1 MTKSFGS
8 RSTFQKN
15 MTAGKCVRILCVFL
29 LVALV
34 IPAAAQK
41 PKTKAQLQ
49 KEKQQNL
56 DKIKEVEK
64 ILSQTSDKKKNTIG
78 ELSALK
84 QRITVQETLIGSIK
98 GEISYLDNDIAENN
112 EFIRALRE
120 DLKKLKKEY
129 ASMLYA
135 AQKANNSA
143 TRLTF
148 LFSAGS
154 FQQLVMRMQYMKQY
168 SEKRKQQ
175 AAAILGVEEELSGQ
189 VKVIESKRNEKNTL
203 LNDEVKENNNL
214 TNLKKKQ
221 NDLVK
226 NLEKQEKSLKQ
237 DIDEIKKSLVVLDK
251 KIKEIIEEEIRKA
264 ALAAKNKTKSNTTY
278 IALSASFE
286 DNRNKFSWPA
296 DGFISQSFG
305 RQNHP
310 ALKHVIIENDGINIQ
325 TAQNEKV
332 EAVFNGEV
340 KMVAF
345 LPSIGNSIIIAHG
358 EYYTVY
364 SGLRDV
370 YVKKGQTVKTGQELG
385 VLQVN
390 TDGVSELRFQVRKNT
405 TPLNPQLWLRPKG

>member
-1 MTKSFGS
+1 
-8 RSTFQKN
+8 
-15 MTAGKCVRILCVFL
+15 MTAGNFLRIFCL
-29 LVALV
+29 LLFVV
-34 IPAAAQK
+34 VVVPATAQK

-56 DKIKEVEK
+56 EKIKEVEK

-98 GEISYLDNDIAENN
+98 NEINYLDDDIAENN
-112 EFIRALRE
+112 EFIRALHD

-148 LFSAGS
+148 LFSAES

-175 AAAILGVEEELSGQ
+175 AAAITAVEEELSGQ
-189 VKVIESKRNEKNTL
+189 VKVIESKRNEKNEL
-203 LNDEVKENNNL
+203 LGEEVKENNNL
-214 TNLKKKQ
+214 TTLKKKQ

-226 NLEKQEKSLKQ
+226 NLEKQEKTLKQ
-237 DIDEIKKSLVVLDK
+237 DIEEIKKSLVALDK
-251 KIKEIIEEEIRKA
+251 KINEIIKEEIARA
-264 ALAAKNKTKSNTTY
+264 ALAAKTNKKSNTTY
-278 IALSASFE
+278 VALSASFE
-286 DNRNKFSWPA
+286 DNRSKFAWPS
-296 DGFISQSFG
+296 DGFISQNFG

-332 EAVFNGEV
+332 KSIFGGEV

-345 LPSIGNSIIIAHG
+345 LPSIGNSVIISHG
-358 EYYTVY
+358 EYFTVY

-390 TDGVSELRFQVRKNT
+390 TDGVSELRFQIRKST
-405 TPLNPQLWLRPKG
+405 TPLNPQLWLHPKG

>member
-8 RSTFQKN
+8 RLTFPKS
-15 MTAGKCVRILCVFL
+15 MTAGKVRIICL
-29 LVALV
+29 LLLIAFAV
-34 IPAAAQK
+34 PSFAQR

-56 DKIKEVEK
+56 EKIKEAEK
-64 ILSQTSDKKKNTIG
+64 ILSQTTDKKKNTLG

-84 QRITVQETLIGSIK
+84 QRINMQENLIGSIK
-98 GEISYLDNDIAENN
+98 NEITYLDSDIAENN
-112 EFIRALRE
+112 EFIRALQE

-148 LFSAGS
+148 LFSAES

-175 AAAILGVEEELSGQ
+175 AVAILAVQDELSGQ
-189 VKVIESKRNEKNTL
+189 VKIIESKRDEKNTL
-203 LNDEVKENNNL
+203 LTEELKENNNL

-237 DIDEIKKSLVVLDK
+237 DIDEIKKSLVALDK
-251 KIKEIIEEEIRKA
+251 KINEIIREEMERA
-264 ALAAKNKTKSNTTY
+264 ALAAKAKSKSNTSY
-278 IALSASFE
+278 VALSASFA
-286 DNRNKFSWPA
+286 DNRSKFAWPA
-296 DGFISQSFG
+296 DGFISQHFG

-310 ALKHVIIENDGINIQ
+310 ALKNVIIENDGINIQ

-332 EAVFNGEV
+332 KSIFGGEV
-340 KMVAF
+340 KIVAF
-345 LPSIGNSIIIAHG
+345 LPNIGNTVLIAHG
-358 EYYTVY
+358 EYFTVY
-364 SGLRDV
+364 SGLKDV
-370 YVKKGQTVKTGQELG
+370 YVKKGQKITTGQDLG
-385 VLQVN
+385 LLQVN
-390 TDGVSELRFQVRKNT
+390 SEGVSELRFQIRKNT

>member
-1 MTKSFGS
+1 
-8 RSTFQKN
+8 
-15 MTAGKCVRILCVFL
+15 MTAGNGLRILCL
-29 LVALV
+29 LLFVVAA

-56 DKIKEVEK
+56 EKIKEAEK
-64 ILSQTSDKKKNTIG
+64 ILSQTTDKKKNTIG

-98 GEISYLDNDIAENN
+98 SEIAYLDNDIAENN
-112 EFIRALRE
+112 EFIRALRD

-148 LFSAGS
+148 LFSAQS
-154 FQQLVMRMQYMKQY
+154 FQQLVMRMEYMKQY

-175 AAAILGVEEELSGQ
+175 AAAILAVEEELSGQ
-189 VKVIESKRNEKNTL
+189 VKVIESKRNEKNIL
-203 LNDEVKENNNL
+203 LDEEVKENNNL

-226 NLEKQEKSLKQ
+226 NLEKQEKTIKQ
-237 DIDEIKKSLVVLDK
+237 DIEEIKKSLVALDK
-251 KIKEIIEEEIRKA
+251 KINELIREEMEKA
-264 ALAAKNKTKSNTTY
+264 AREAKAKSKNNTTY

-286 DNRNKFSWPA
+286 DNRNKFAWPS
-296 DGFISQSFG
+296 DGFVSQSFG

-332 EAVFNGEV
+332 QSVFNGEV

-345 LPSIGNSIIIAHG
+345 LPSIGNSVIIAHG

-405 TPLNPQLWLRPKG
+405 TPLNPMLWLRPKG

>member
-1 MTKSFGS
+1 
-8 RSTFQKN
+8 
-15 MTAGKCVRILCVFL
+15 MTAGNWLPVLGLFL
-29 LVALV
+29 LVV
-34 IPAAAQK
+34 IITPAAAQK

-56 DKIKEVEK
+56 ERIKEVEK

-84 QRITVQETLIGSIK
+84 QRITVQETLIGSIQN
-98 GEISYLDNDIAENN
+98 EINYLDNDIAENN

-148 LFSAGS
+148 LFSAES

-175 AAAILGVEEELSGQ
+175 AAAITAVEHELSGQ

-203 LNDEVKENNNL
+203 LSEEVKENNNL
-214 TNLKKKQ
+214 TTLKKKQ

-226 NLEKQEKSLKQ
+226 NLEKQEKTLKQ
-237 DIDEIKKSLVVLDK
+237 DIEEIKKSLVALDK
-251 KIKEIIEEEIRKA
+251 KINEIIEEEMRKA
-264 ALAAKNKTKSNTTY
+264 AAEARAKSKSNTSY
-278 IALSASFE
+278 IALSASFA
-286 DNRNKFSWPA
+286 DNRNRFAWPA
-296 DGFISQSFG
+296 DGFVSQSFG

-332 EAVFNGEV
+332 QSVFNGEV

-345 LPSIGNSIIIAHG
+345 LPSIGNSVIIAHG

-370 YVKKGQTVKTGQELG
+370 YVKKGQNVKTGQELG
-385 VLQVN
+385 ILQVN

-405 TPLNPQLWLRPKG
+405 TPLNPLLWLRPKG

>member
-1 MTKSFGS
+1 
-8 RSTFQKN
+8 
-15 MTAGKCVRILCVFL
+15 MTAGNSVRILCLLL
-29 LVALV
+29 LVVLSV
-34 IPAAAQK
+34 PVLAQK

-56 DKIKEVEK
+56 EKIKETEK
-64 ILSQTSDKKKNTIG
+64 ILEQTSKIKKNTIG

-84 QRITVQETLIGSIK
+84 QRISVQENLIGSIK
-98 GEISYLDNDIAENN
+98 NEISYLDNDIDENN
-112 EFIRALRE
+112 EFIRALQE

-148 LFSAGS
+148 LFSAES

-175 AAAILGVEEELSGQ
+175 AAAILAVQEELSGQ
-189 VKVIESKRNEKNTL
+189 VKIIESKRNEKNSL
-203 LNDEVKENNNL
+203 LGEEVKENNNL

-237 DIDEIKKSLVVLDK
+237 DIDEIKKSLAELDK
-251 KIKEIIEEEIRKA
+251 KINEIIKEEVERA
-264 ALAAKNKTKSNTTY
+264 ARAARENAKSKTNTTY

-286 DNRNKFSWPA
+286 DNRSKFAWPA

-305 RQNHP
+305 KQNHP
-310 ALKHVIIENDGINIQ
+310 ALKHVVIVNDGINIQ
-325 TAQNEKV
+325 TSQNEKV
-332 EAVFNGEV
+332 KSIFGGEV
-340 KMVAF
+340 KLIFF
-345 LPSIGNSIIIAHG
+345 LPNIGNSVMIAHG
-358 EYYTVY
+358 EYFTVY
-364 SGLRDV
+364 SGLKDV
-370 YVKKGQTVKTGQELG
+370 YVKKGQKITTGQDLG

-390 TDGVSELRFQVRKNT
+390 SEGVSELRFQIRKNS

>member
-1 MTKSFGS
+1 MI
-8 RSTFQKN
+8 
-15 MTAGKCVRILCVFL
+15 AGNRVCIMLAL
-29 LVALV
+29 LLAFTSVPAVA
-34 IPAAAQK
+34 QT
-41 PKTKAQLQ
+41 KTKAQLQ

-56 DKIKEVEK
+56 QKIKEVEK
-64 ILSQTSDKKKNTIG
+64 ILDQTSKEKKNSIG

-84 QRITVQETLIGSIK
+84 QRITAQETLIGSIK
-98 GEISYLDNDIAENN
+98 GEITYLDKDIDENN
-112 EFIRALRE
+112 EFIRALRD

-168 SEKRKQQ
+168 SEKRKLQ
-175 AAAILGVEEELSGQ
+175 AAAITAVQEELSGQ
-189 VKVIESKRNEKNTL
+189 VKIIEHKRAEKNTL
-203 LNDEVKENNNL
+203 LSEEVNENNNL
-214 TNLKKKQ
+214 TNLRKKQ

-237 DIDEIKKSLVVLDK
+237 DLEDIKKSLVMLDNK
-251 KIKEIIEEEIRKA
+251 INEIIKEEMEKA
-264 ALAAKNKTKSNTTY
+264 AREAKAKSKSNTNY
-278 IALSASFE
+278 VALSASFE
-286 DNRNKFSWPA
+286 DNRAKFAWPVQ
-296 DGFISQSFG
+296 GFVSMGFG

-332 EAVFNGEV
+332 RSIFGGEV

-345 LPSIGNSIIIAHG
+345 LPSIGNSIIVAHG
-358 EYYTVY
+358 EYFTVY
-364 SGLRDV
+364 SGLKDV
-370 YVKKGQTVKTGQELG
+370 YVKKGQKISTGQELG
-385 VLQVN
+385 QLQVN
-390 TDGVSELRFQVRKNT
+390 SEGVSELRFQIRKST
-405 TPLNPQLWLRPKG
+405 TALNPQLWLRD